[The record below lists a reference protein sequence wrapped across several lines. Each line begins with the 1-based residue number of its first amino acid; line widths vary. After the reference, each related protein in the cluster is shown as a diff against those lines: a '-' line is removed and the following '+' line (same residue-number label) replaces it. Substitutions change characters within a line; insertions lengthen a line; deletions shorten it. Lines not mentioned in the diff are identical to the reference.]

1 MGTGAVYV
9 TIAGLRE
16 HWGPKINPVETVF
29 FFFNLVLIILNNTT
43 LLLQLFCECRVLISS
58 HTYGADVLM
67 IHAVYPRQARRL
79 ITDPAKCIFVPLMV
93 CLRMFL
99 FNIRVDS

>member
-29 FFFNLVLIILNNTT
+29 FFFNLVLFILNNTT
-43 LLLQLFCECRVLISS
+43 LLLQLFCECHVLISS
-58 HTYGADVLM
+58 HTYGADVLT

-93 CLRMFL
+93 CLHMFR
-99 FNIRVDS
+99 F